1 MCLEVSNLLAD
12 RSEEALAESRAEWGG
27 DLIPDD
33 VMVPP
38 QYRKLCETLH
48 RSCVVKKSQC

>member
-1 MCLEVSNLLAD
+1 MCLEVANALDD

-38 QYRKLCETLH
+38 TYRKLCETLH
-48 RSCVVKKSQC
+48 RICVV